1 MFFPPV
7 TFCRSDTVQPSMLR
21 NEQKLFSDV
30 ENDEIVK
37 FAVTSRSSRLKNGVM
52 IQYTNDLKFPMPS
65 KPKEVVDFAKMLV
78 TDEEQKVIVDL
89 FEKRP
94 IWTLAAMRA
103 HIKVPPKRLSRILA
117 NIAFYFTTGPWR
129 KLLHLLHCFPW
140 QSQNLLTTKKLYNF
154 NKMYNCYCVL
164 GNCFV
169 RFGYD
174 PRKDFSSRYLQML
187 DYRVKQ
193 NAGFKVDSQ
202 LKRPSAIHKRIRVH
216 QNPNTASLTAE
227 NIEENFILRQKEA
240 IFDKDTIPPFR
251 ARQYQFVDIH
261 LPKVQEMLENVPGP
275 LTGIV
280 CNEKRGWLPPQF
292 IEDIREMLTNI
303 AQANM
308 MKLCKE
314 KNLTL
319 EDTTTESIGE
329 SIDQNEDIF
338 DENNTNSG
346 SDNESNHEPE
356 DMEIDDLK

>member
-52 IQYTNDLKFPMPS
+52 IQYTNDLKVPMPS

-129 KLLHLLHCFPW
+129 
-140 QSQNLLTTKKLYNF
+140 
-154 NKMYNCYCVL
+154 
-164 GNCFV
+164 NCFV

-216 QNPNTASLTAE
+216 QNPSTASLTAE